1 MPLLSRVFSFAARL
15 WCAALSGVLL
25 GCCGS
30 ATPAAKSTVPDSFPY
45 DLANPFFI
53 VNLASSELTEI
64 SGLGATARPN
74 EYVAIADEQGKIF
87 IVDGMSGAIRQSVLF
102 REKGDFEGVEMVGDR
117 LYAVKS
123 NGDIYEVENWADPAK
138 MTVQEFET
146 SLNKD
151 DDVEGLGYDP
161 ARRALLVACKG
172 DPDSAYIR
180 KVFAWDLKT
189 KQLSSEPVYVINPSE
204 VDALVP
210 RIEGEKARFFSPS
223 GIAVHPKTSEI
234 YVISTAQ
241 KRLVTLDHATG
252 KIRHAV
258 RLDKSVLPQPE
269 GISFDNESNLLIS
282 SEGKKGDG
290 LILKFKMR

>member
-1 MPLLSRVFSFAARL
+1 M
-15 WCAALSGVLL
+15 
-25 GCCGS
+25 
-30 ATPAAKSTVPDSFPY
+30 
-45 DLANPFFI
+45 
-53 VNLASSELTEI
+53 NLASSELTEI